1 MAAFALVAEAIA
13 IANGDVPASA
23 APEFWAG
30 VMNGFQQ
37 PDSATADANKALVEE
52 CFLADQ
58 KMADIQA
65 TMIKELADNHF
76 IKFFADVKRY
86 EAMFKTD
93 FQPCRDDAKYAEI
106 VKAKDY
112 QGKIEE
118 QCRTDPQKK
127 DKMDEVVAKYGD
139 QLKTEF
145 KDLSTKWSS
154 GQYYEAGL
162 VFGLIEAQVYE
173 PWTNPSLA
181 NF

>member
-1 MAAFALVAEAIA
+1 MAAFELVAYALQVA
-13 IANGDVPASA
+13 DGATPASA
-23 APEFWAG
+23 APDFWAG
-30 VMNGFQQ
+30 VLNGFQQ
-37 PDSATADANKALVEE
+37 PDSATADANRALVEE

-93 FQPCRDDAKYAEI
+93 FQPCRDDDKYAAI

-118 QCRTDPQKK
+118 
-127 DKMDEVVAKYGD
+127 
-139 QLKTEF
+139 
-145 KDLSTKWSS
+145 
-154 GQYYEAGL
+154 
-162 VFGLIEAQVYE
+162 
-173 PWTNPSLA
+173 
-181 NF
+181 